1 MKLTLGII
9 FFLFVLLVPL
19 SAFAY
24 LGPGAGL
31 SAIGSV
37 LAFVGLI
44 LLLLLGFFW
53 YPLKKL
59 MKKIRS
65 DTDKE
70 TDGEYDSDDS
80 DSPEF

>member
-1 MKLTLGII
+1 MKFTLGII
-9 FFLFVLLVPL
+9 FFLLALLIPF
-19 SAFAY
+19 SSFAY

-31 SAIGSV
+31 SAIGSI

-59 MKKIRS
+59 LKKIRS
-65 DTDKE
+65 DKDKE
-70 TDGEYDSDDS
+70 TGGKRDSEDP

>member
-1 MKLTLGII
+1 MKYTLGIT
-9 FFLFVLLVPL
+9 FFLFAVLIPF

-44 LLLLLGFFW
+44 LLLILGFFW

-59 MKKIRS
+59 MKKMKS
-65 DTDKE
+65 DTDQE
-70 TDGEYDSDDS
+70 TDGDDDDDDS

>member
-1 MKLTLGII
+1 MKFTLGII
-9 FFLFVLLVPL
+9 FFLLALLIPF
-19 SAFAY
+19 SSFAY

-31 SAIGSV
+31 SAIGSI

-59 MKKIRS
+59 LKKIRS
-65 DTDKE
+65 DKDKE
-70 TDGEYDSDDS
+70 TDEKRDSEDP

>member
-1 MKLTLGII
+1 MKFTLGII
-9 FFLFVLLVPL
+9 FFLLALLIPF
-19 SAFAY
+19 SSFAY

-31 SAIGSV
+31 SAIGSI

-59 MKKIRS
+59 LKKIRS
-65 DTDKE
+65 DKDKE
-70 TDGEYDSDDS
+70 TDGKRDSEDP

>member
-1 MKLTLGII
+1 MKFNLGII
-9 FFLFVLLVPL
+9 FFLLALLTP
-19 SAFAY
+19 SSTFAY

-44 LLLLLGFFW
+44 LLLILGFFW

-65 DTDKE
+65 DTDKV
-70 TDGEYDSDDS
+70 TDGENEYDDS

>member
-1 MKLTLGII
+1 MKFTLGII
-9 FFLFVLLVPL
+9 FFLLALLIPF
-19 SAFAY
+19 STFAY

-44 LLLLLGFFW
+44 LLLILGFFW

-65 DTDKE
+65 DTDKG
-70 TDGEYDSDDS
+70 TDGEYDHDDS

>member
-31 SAIGSV
+31 SALGSV
-37 LAFVGLI
+37 LAFIGLI

>member
-1 MKLTLGII
+1 MKFNLGII
-9 FFLFVLLVPL
+9 FFLLALLTP
-19 SAFAY
+19 SSTFAY

-44 LLLLLGFFW
+44 LLLILGFFW

>member
-1 MKLTLGII
+1 MKFTLGII
-9 FFLFVLLVPL
+9 FFLLALLIPC
-19 SAFAY
+19 STFAY

>member
-44 LLLLLGFFW
+44 LLLLLGFFL

-65 DTDKE
+65 DTDKG
-70 TDGEYDSDDS
+70 TVGEYDHDDS